1 MGLPRPLL
9 VYKYV
14 LRNALTSTVSQIGL
28 LFGYLLASGFVVEMV
43 FSWPGMGA
51 FAVESILMMDYNA
64 VLGVAIWTG
73 VAYSAGNLVAD
84 ILLIVIDPR
93 EIAQ

>member
-1 MGLPRPLL
+1 M
-9 VYKYV
+9 
-14 LRNALTSTVSQIGL
+14 
-28 LFGYLLASGFVVEMV
+28 LASGFVVERV

-73 VAYSAGNLVAD
+73 VAYSVGSLLSDV
-84 ILLIVIDPR
+84 LLIIVDPR
-93 EIAQ
+93 VV